1 MKKEQLHNQCS
12 TPNCQCKMQPPV
24 QQQQQVKKDIKA
36 GMKRSYNT
44 MNSNNATVVTS
55 SNQANQIQ
63 TSDFY
68 MKHLQPRNHPAHPHA
83 YFDNSNSVSEA
94 KRSRMHLAEQQHKL
108 RQQQLFQHQMQL
120 SLGHHYQH
128 QQSYYRPDL
137 RISSFQQITPPES
150 LAFWQQ
156 QQQQQQQQQMQAAA
170 ASMCRTAGCT
180 GHPAA
185 VVAGY
190 TKYSPPVHPPLCY
203 PMPPTPM
210 MTVGGRAAPPPFCLG
225 CAQCARTGKCQQ
237 VNKENTLG
245 IMRSLWINFS
255 SIQLYFIVNILF
267 SPFSFLFHP
276 LKLNTFSHFLSHP
289 LVWLNCM
296 IPSQI
301 SDDEYTGSIS
311 SLFSSLEILSKY
323 QNSNIWHC
331 LRHLSQEFFLS
342 LPPKSNFFF
351 LKNAFFSVNFHPGP
365 EEKKYKCN
373 TSMRYQKKK
382 NIGWCAMCSDFFHL
396 FNKRS
401 SKNKNTTPS
410 W

>member
-1 MKKEQLHNQCS
+1 
-12 TPNCQCKMQPPV
+12 
-24 QQQQQVKKDIKA
+24 
-36 GMKRSYNT
+36 
-44 MNSNNATVVTS
+44 MNVVRFSFHFLVSNNLI
-55 SNQANQIQ
+55 ANWLWNMDHKKIPLVWKN
-63 TSDFY
+63 TRLKRWKNLKYLRLSFY
-68 MKHLQPRNHPAHPHA
+68 FAAHPHA

-170 ASMCRTAGCT
+170 AASMCRTAGCT
-180 GHPAA
+180 GHPA
-185 VVAGY
+185 VSGY

-245 IMRSLWINFS
+245 IMRSLWMDFS
-255 SIQLYFIVNILF
+255 SSNSIL
-267 SPFSFLFHP
+267 
-276 LKLNTFSHFLSHP
+276 
-289 LVWLNCM
+289 
-296 IPSQI
+296 
-301 SDDEYTGSIS
+301 
-311 SLFSSLEILSKY
+311 
-323 QNSNIWHC
+323 
-331 LRHLSQEFFLS
+331 
-342 LPPKSNFFF
+342 
-351 LKNAFFSVNFHPGP
+351 
-365 EEKKYKCN
+365 
-373 TSMRYQKKK
+373 
-382 NIGWCAMCSDFFHL
+382 
-396 FNKRS
+396 
-401 SKNKNTTPS
+401 
-410 W
+410 